1 MRRRERPRRLSSPG
15 GLSSGGLCTDQD
27 RLTVRAKWSKEG
39 ETSNSSF
46 DGKLFRRLRLRRA
59 TKPRELLQQPG
70 PASFNEV
77 AAAAAAAAGWQ
88 ISRIKVGK
96 RSRGQMERV
105 ELY

>member
-59 TKPRELLQQPG
+59 TKPRELLQQG

-77 AAAAAAAAGWQ
+77 TAAAAAAGWQ